1 MRSEFFSVLPVGC
14 AVIFASHACSD
25 GFIFA
30 SSPQHICEGIAQ
42 SQSNRRKVEQA
53 ELEALLLEAEQVKR
67 KQDEKE
73 AELEAAAEIVDEMF
87 LAEVK
92 VIGKC

>member
-1 MRSEFFSVLPVGC
+1 MLPVEC

-73 AELEAAAEIVDEMF
+73 AELEAAAEVVDEML
-87 LAEVK
+87 LAEVE
-92 VIGKC
+92 VLGKC

>member
-1 MRSEFFSVLPVGC
+1 MRSEFLSVLPVGC
-14 AVIFASHACSD
+14 AVVFASHACSN

-30 SSPQHICEGIAQ
+30 SSPQQICEGRAL
-42 SQSNRRKVEQA
+42 SELNRRKVEQA

-73 AELEAAAEIVDEMF
+73 AELEAAAEVVDEML
-87 LAEVK
+87 LAEVE
-92 VIGKC
+92 VLGKC